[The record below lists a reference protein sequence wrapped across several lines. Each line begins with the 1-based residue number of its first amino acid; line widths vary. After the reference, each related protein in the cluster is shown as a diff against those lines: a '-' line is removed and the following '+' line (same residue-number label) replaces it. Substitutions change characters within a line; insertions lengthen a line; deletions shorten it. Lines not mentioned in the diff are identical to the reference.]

1 MADDR
6 LDWIHWLSERLTAN
20 VSLEII
26 LQALSTLQLLVW
38 LKDPKTGSHSITPH
52 TVMATL

>member
-6 LDWIHWLSERLTAN
+6 LDWIHWLSECLTAN